1 MDSFDKVKADT
12 EQVEILFAEDYLQ
25 RFPLL
30 KDKSE
35 EEIAGI
41 RKTLMRK
48 LDYRFL
54 PCVTMMLLMC
64 YLDRINVANARLAG
78 MQEDLRTY

>member
-1 MDSFDKVKADT
+1 MTRSQDAVRMDSFDKVKADT
-12 EQVEILFAEDYLQ
+12 EQVEILVGEDYLQ

-30 KDKSE
+30 KNKTE

-48 LDYRFL
+48 LDFRFL
-54 PCVTMMLLMC
+54 PTVTMMLLMW
-64 YLDRINVANARLAG
+64 
-78 MQEDLRTY
+78 

>member
-12 EQVEILFAEDYLQ
+12 EQVEILVGEDYLQ

-30 KDKSE
+30 KNKTE

-48 LDYRFL
+48 LDFRFL
-54 PCVTMMLLMC
+54 PTVTMMLLMW
-64 YLDRINVANARLAG
+64 
-78 MQEDLRTY
+78 